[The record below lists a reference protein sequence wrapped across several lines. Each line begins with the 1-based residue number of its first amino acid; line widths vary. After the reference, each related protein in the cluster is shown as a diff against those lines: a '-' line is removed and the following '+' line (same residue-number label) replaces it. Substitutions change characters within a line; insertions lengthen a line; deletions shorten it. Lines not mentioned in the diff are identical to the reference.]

1 MRKAIVS
8 LALALVTAVAF
19 ALPTTQDVE
28 AQVRQG
34 NYSQAEAMMNEVVTA
49 RPGSARAHYVY
60 AEILAH
66 NRNFAKAAD
75 EAQKARQ
82 IDPALSFTDPAKFRA
97 FEQLL
102 AREQGSS
109 KGSGGS
115 LNIGPSSP
123 GSERAAAGRAA
134 PTRETPVREATGTPG
149 WVWGLG
155 AIALAWLAWRM
166 MARRRA
172 AGAAGMA
179 AGPAAATG
187 VGPMNP
193 MNPNAAG
200 PYGPG
205 SAYGPGQ
212 PMPPGMA
219 GRAGSGML
227 GTGMAVAGG
236 VAGGMLLNEM
246 LNRRQDGGATGNA
259 AQGGNDGLVPGSFE
273 TGDTAM
279 AANELQGRDI
289 DFGSGGTDW
298 GGDAGSI
305 DVGDVGGSGDDWG

>member
-1 MRKAIVS
+1 MKKAIVS
-8 LALALVTAVAF
+8 LALALVAAVAF
-19 ALPTTQDVE
+19 ALPTTQEVE

-34 NYSQAEAMMNEVVTA
+34 NYTQAEAMMNEVVTA
-49 RPGSARAHYVY
+49 RPGSARAHDVY

-102 AREQGSS
+102 AREQSAS
-109 KGSGGS
+109 KGKTSS
-115 LNIGPSSP
+115 LDIGPTGLNADRTAP
-123 GSERAAAGRAA
+123 TRAA
-134 PTRETPVREATGTPG
+134 PAPAPAPAPASSGVPG
-149 WVWGLG
+149 WMWGLG
-155 AIALAWLAWRM
+155 AVALAFVAWRA
-166 MARRRA
+166 MARRQA
-172 AGAAGMA
+172 AGAAGATGMA

-187 VGPMNP
+187 YGPMTPNPGGPIGPGNAYNPAQVGP
-193 MNPNAAG
+193 AT
-200 PYGPG
+200 
-205 SAYGPGQ
+205 
-212 PMPPGMA
+212 A

-246 LNRRQDGGATGNA
+246 LNKRHDSAGNA
-259 AQGGNDGLVPGSFE
+259 AQGNNDGLVPGIFD
-273 TGDTAM
+273 TGDANV
-279 AANELQGRDI
+279 AANELESRPV
-289 DFGSGGTDW
+289 DFGSGGDW

-305 DVGDVGGSGDDWG
+305 DVGGGGSGGDDWG

>member
-1 MRKAIVS
+1 MKNAIVS
-8 LALALVTAVAF
+8 LALALVAAVAF

-82 IDPALSFTDPAKFRA
+82 IDPALSFTDPAKFRS

-102 AREQGSS
+102 AREQSASTRGSTAPT
-109 KGSGGS
+109 GVGPTG
-115 LNIGPSSP
+115 LN
-123 GSERAAAGRAA
+123 ADRAA
-134 PTRETPVREATGTPG
+134 PARPAPASEASGIPG
-149 WVWGLG
+149 WMWGLG
-155 AIALAWLAWRM
+155 AAALAWVAWRA
-166 MARRRA
+166 MARRHA

-187 VGPMNP
+187 FGPMNP
-193 MNPNAAG
+193 TAGG

-205 SAYGPGQ
+205 NAYNPAQPAGPAA
-212 PMPPGMA
+212 A

-236 VAGGMLLNEM
+236 VAGGMLLNEV
-246 LNRRQDGGATGNA
+246 LNRRSDNPAGNA
-259 AQGGNDGLVPGSFE
+259 AQPANDGLVPGSFD
-273 TGDTAM
+273 TGADGG
-279 AANELQGRDI
+279 AANELQSRPV
-289 DFGSGGTDW
+289 DFGSGGGDW
-298 GGDAGSI
+298 GGDAGST
-305 DVGDVGGSGDDWG
+305 DVDVGGGGSGGDDWG

>member
-1 MRKAIVS
+1 MKKAIVS
-8 LALALVTAVAF
+8 LALALVAAVAF
-19 ALPTTQDVE
+19 ALPTTQEVE

-102 AREQGSS
+102 AREQSAPKSS
-109 KGSGGS
+109 SGS
-115 LNIGPSSP
+115 LNIGPSGPS
-123 GSERAAAGRAA
+123 SDRAAPARTA
-134 PTRETPVREATGTPG
+134 PTREAPVREATGTPG
-149 WVWGLG
+149 WLWGLG
-155 AIALAWLAWRM
+155 AIALAWVAWRM

-172 AGAAGMA
+172 AGAAGIA
-179 AGPAAATG
+179 AGPAGATG
-187 VGPMNP
+187 YAP
-193 MNPNAAG
+193 MNPNAGG

-205 SAYGPGQ
+205 NAYAPGQ
-212 PMPPGMA
+212 PIGPA
-219 GRAGSGML
+219 ATGRAGSGML

-246 LNRRQDGGATGNA
+246 LNRRHEGGATGNA
-259 AQGGNDGLVPGSFE
+259 AQAGNDGLVPGIFD
-273 TGDTAM
+273 TGGDAQV
-279 AANELQGRDI
+279 AANELQSREV
-289 DFGSGGTDW
+289 DFGSGNDW
-298 GGDAGSI
+298 GGDAGGSI
-305 DVGDVGGSGDDWG
+305 DVGDVGGGGDDWG

>member
-19 ALPTTQDVE
+19 ALPTTQEVE

-66 NRNFAKAAD
+66 NRNYAKAAD

-102 AREQGSS
+102 AREQSASKSS
-109 KGSGGS
+109 SGS
-115 LNIGPSSP
+115 LNIGPSGTSTD
-123 GSERAAAGRAA
+123 RAAPARAA
-134 PTRETPVREATGTPG
+134 PTREAPVRESTGAPG
-149 WVWGLG
+149 WLWGLG
-155 AIALAWLAWRM
+155 AIALAWVAWRM
-166 MARRRA
+166 MAKRRA

-179 AGPAAATG
+179 AGPAGATAYG
-187 VGPMNP
+187 P
-193 MNPNAAG
+193 MNPNAGG

-205 SAYGPGQ
+205 NAYGPGQ
-212 PMPPGMA
+212 PVGPAAM
-219 GRAGSGML
+219 GRPGSGML

-246 LNRRQDGGATGNA
+246 LNRRHDGGATGNT
-259 AQGGNDGLVPGSFE
+259 AQGGSDGLVPGSFD
-273 TGDTAM
+273 TGDAQV
-279 AANELQGRDI
+279 AANELQSRDV
-289 DFGSGGTDW
+289 DFGSGNDW

-305 DVGDVGGSGDDWG
+305 DVGDAGGSGDDWG

>member
-1 MRKAIVS
+1 MKKAIVS
-8 LALALVTAVAF
+8 LALALVAAVAF

-66 NRNFAKAAD
+66 NRNFVKAAD

-102 AREQGSS
+102 AREQSGS
-109 KGSGGS
+109 KGSTSS
-115 LNIGPSSP
+115 LDIGPT
-123 GSERAAAGRAA
+123 GMNADRAA
-134 PTRETPVREATGTPG
+134 PPRGAPPREAPAREATGVPG
-149 WVWGLG
+149 WMWGLG
-155 AIALAWLAWRM
+155 AVVLAWVAWRA
-166 MARRRA
+166 MARRKA

-179 AGPAAATG
+179 AGPAAAG
-187 VGPMNP
+187 YGPMNP
-193 MNPNAAG
+193 NS

-205 SAYGPGQ
+205 NGNAYGPGQ
-212 PMPPGMA
+212 PMGPAAA

-246 LNRRQDGGATGNA
+246 LNRRHDGGTGSS
-259 AQGGNDGLVPGSFE
+259 AQASNDGLVPGSFDS
-273 TGDTAM
+273 GDGGL
-279 AANELQGRDI
+279 AANELQSRPV
-289 DFGSGGTDW
+289 DFGSGGDGDW

-305 DVGDVGGSGDDWG
+305 DVGGGGGGDDWG

>member
-1 MRKAIVS
+1 MKNAIVS
-8 LALALVTAVAF
+8 LALALVATVAF

-34 NYSQAEAMMNEVVTA
+34 NYGQAEAMMNEVVTA

-82 IDPALSFTDPAKFRA
+82 IDPALSFTDPAKFRS

-102 AREQGSS
+102 AREQSASTRGSTAAT
-109 KGSGGS
+109 GLGPTG
-115 LNIGPSSP
+115 LNTDRGAP
-123 GSERAAAGRAA
+123 ARAA
-134 PTRETPVREATGTPG
+134 PTREASGTPG

-155 AIALAWLAWRM
+155 AAALAWFAWRA

-172 AGAAGMA
+172 AGAIGTA
-179 AGPAAATG
+179 AGPAAAAG
-187 VGPMNP
+187 FGAMNP
-193 MNPNAAG
+193 TTGG
-200 PYGPG
+200 PYGSG
-205 SAYGPGQ
+205 NAYNPAQPAGPAA
-212 PMPPGMA
+212 A

-246 LNRRQDGGATGNA
+246 LNRRSDNPAGNA
-259 AQGGNDGLVPGSFE
+259 AQTGNDGLVPGIFD
-273 TGDTAM
+273 TGDEGV
-279 AANELQGRDI
+279 AANELQSRPV
-289 DFGSGGTDW
+289 DFGSGGDW

-305 DVGDVGGSGDDWG
+305 DVGGGGSGGDDWG